1 MVLIAKIL
9 KIHIQ
14 MEFLFATNLYCTLIA
29 LLECLGKKFER
40 CFLSNWSGKRD
51 SNSRPQPWQ
60 GCALPLSYSRLKFDC
75 YTIFVSAKHVEMNGA
90 RVLRRAAI
98 LEPAR
103 GAPHGVSTD
112 GF

>member
-1 MVLIAKIL
+1 
-9 KIHIQ
+9 
-14 MEFLFATNLYCTLIA
+14 
-29 LLECLGKKFER
+29 
-40 CFLSNWSGKRD
+40 
-51 SNSRPQPWQ
+51 
-60 GCALPLSYSRLKFDC
+60 
-75 YTIFVSAKHVEMNGA
+75 VEMNGA